1 MRPSGNVYS
10 WDAVEELNV
19 KRKNWTDL
27 MTGEAFTRKDV
38 SEHGHTQ
45 TCTHTE
51 REKETDRHRQTDG

>member
-1 MRPSGNVYS
+1 MVAVKPSGNVYA

-38 SEHGHTQ
+38 RS
-45 TCTHTE
+45 
-51 REKETDRHRQTDG
+51 